1 MALALW
7 NATGNEQTWFHR
19 MFVADATYTVTT
31 AGIANLE
38 EKYGISKGLAND
50 ICKTV
55 FENDIALLTLEMAEP
70 RMLQVQKDKKVTLA
84 AMIGTIGL

>member
-19 MFVADATYTVTT
+19 MFEADATYTVTT
-31 AGIANLE
+31 AGIAILE
-38 EKYGISKGLAND
+38 EKYGISKGLANE
-50 ICKTV
+50 ICNSV
-55 FENDIALLTLEMAEP
+55 FENDIALITLEMAEP

-84 AMIGTIGL
+84 TMIGTIGQ